1 MSESNTQVP
10 PSSAA
15 ELKEQA
21 RRASKRLWTCE
32 MQYRNPVAT
41 AEICK
46 VQRVNLFLEEMK
58 AMRFDSFSEGLMIEI
73 APARWM
79 IVPPINIIVGYA
91 YPQKV
96 PKGKDTSYITQ

>member
-1 MSESNTQVP
+1 MPEENKMPP

-21 RRASKRLWTCE
+21 RRASKRLWTVE
-32 MQYRNPVAT
+32 MQYRNPVAH
-41 AEICK
+41 AETCK
-46 VQRVNLFLEEMK
+46 VQRINLFLEEMK

-73 APARWM
+73 SPAKWM
-79 IVPPINIIVGYA
+79 IVPPSHIIVGYA

-96 PKGKDTSYITQ
+96 DKNKNTSFIQ